1 MESVPRGNASDV
13 NGPVFRGRLALQQRV
28 LPAYRAPFYD
38 ALASV
43 CMGGLS
49 VFAGQPQPDE
59 SIAAASHLQVARFV
73 LARNWDP
80 LNTTSPWYVLWQRGL
95 LAWLRQWDPQA
106 LIVEANSRYLS
117 NRLAVIWMHRRGR
130 PVIGWGLGVPQP
142 DEPSGWSGAP
152 TRIMQAKERASYYR
166 SLDGIIAYSQ
176 RGADE
181 YRELGI
187 PPGRVFVAYNA
198 ATLRPKSPPP
208 LRLPAFDGQPVVLF
222 VGRLQAR
229 KRVDNLLHACATL
242 PDELQPRL
250 VIVGDGP
257 ARDELLALAEKVY
270 PAAQFPGAQ
279 RSAALEAYFAAADL
293 FVLPGTGG
301 LAVQQAMSF
310 GLPVI
315 VAEGD
320 GTQDDLV
327 RPANGWRVRPGNLD
341 DLTDTLRLAL
351 SDPARLRCMG
361 AESYRIVADEAN
373 LETMVKVFV
382 QALNEA
388 ESSTDDHHS

>member
-1 MESVPRGNASDV
+1 
-13 NGPVFRGRLALQQRV
+13 
-28 LPAYRAPFYD
+28 
-38 ALASV
+38 
-43 CMGGLS
+43 MGGLS

-80 LNTTSPWYVLWQRGL
+80 LNTSSPWYVLWQRGL

-142 DEPSGWSGAP
+142 NEPSGWSGAP

-388 ESSTDDHHS
+388 DLSTDDHHS

>member
-1 MESVPRGNASDV
+1 MESIPGGNASDV
-13 NGPVFRGRLALQQRV
+13 NGPVFHGRLALQQRV
-28 LPAYRAPFYD
+28 LPAYRVPFYD
-38 ALASV
+38 ALASA
-43 CMGGLS
+43 CKGGLS

-59 SIAAASHLQVARFV
+59 SIASASQLQVARFV
-73 LARNWDP
+73 QARNWDP
-80 LNTTSPWYVLWQRGL
+80 LNTSSSWYVLWQRGL
-95 LAWLRQWDPQA
+95 LAWLKQWDPQA

-117 NRLAVIWMHRRGR
+117 NRLAVIWMHRRRR

-142 DEPSGWSGAP
+142 DVPSGWSGVLANL
-152 TRIMQAKERASYYR
+152 QARERASYYR

-176 RGADE
+176 RGGDE

-198 ATLRPKSPPP
+198 VALRPKSPPP
-208 LRLPAFDGQPVVLF
+208 LRPTAFDGQPVVLF

-229 KRVDNLLHACATL
+229 KRVVNLIRACATL
-242 PDELQPRL
+242 PGELQPRL

-257 ARDELLALAEKVY
+257 ARDELLALAERVY
-270 PAAQFPGAQ
+270 PAAQFPGVQ
-279 RSAALEAYFAAADL
+279 HGAALEASFAAADL

-310 GLPVI
+310 GLPVV

-327 RPANGWRVRPGNLD
+327 RPVNGWRVRPGDLD
-341 DLTDTLRLAL
+341 DLTVTLRLAL
-351 SDPARLRCMG
+351 SDPARLRSMG
-361 AESYRIVADEAN
+361 NESYRIVAEEAN
-373 LETMVKVFV
+373 LETMVRVFL
-382 QALNEA
+382 QALSEV
-388 ESSTDDHHS
+388 THS

>member
-1 MESVPRGNASDV
+1 
-13 NGPVFRGRLALQQRV
+13 
-28 LPAYRAPFYD
+28 
-38 ALASV
+38 
-43 CMGGLS
+43 MGSLS

-59 SIAAASHLQVARFV
+59 SITAASQLQVARFV

-80 LNTTSPWYVLWQRGL
+80 LKTSSPGYVLWQRGL

-117 NRLAVIWMHRRGR
+117 NRLAMVWMHRRRR

-142 DEPSGWSGAP
+142 EVPSGWSGALAHL
-152 TRIMQAKERASYYR
+152 QARERASFYR

-198 ATLRPKSPPP
+198 VALRPKSPPP
-208 LRLPAFDGQPVVLF
+208 LRPTAFDGQPVVLF

-229 KRVDNLLHACATL
+229 KRVDNLLRACAAL
-242 PDELQPRL
+242 PGGLQPRL

-257 ARDELLALAEKVY
+257 ARDELMALAEKVY
-270 PAAQFPGAQ
+270 PAAQFPSAQ
-279 RSAALEAYFAAADL
+279 HGAALEASFAAADL

-320 GTQDDLV
+320 GTQEDLV
-327 RPANGWRVRPGNLD
+327 RPANGWRVRPGDLD
-341 DLTDTLRLAL
+341 DLRVTLRQAI
-351 SDPARLRCMG
+351 SDPARLRSLG
-361 AESYRIVADEAN
+361 HESYRIVAEEAN
-373 LETMVKVFV
+373 LETMVKVFL
-382 QALNEA
+382 QALGEV
-388 ESSTDDHHS
+388 THS